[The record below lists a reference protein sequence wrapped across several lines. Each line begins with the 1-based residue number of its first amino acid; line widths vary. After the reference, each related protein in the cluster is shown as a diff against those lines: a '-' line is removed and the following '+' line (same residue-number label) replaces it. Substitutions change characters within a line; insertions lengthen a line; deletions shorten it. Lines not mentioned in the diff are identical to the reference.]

1 MIFSTVAKVKTL
13 ENRNSV
19 NNISRNYR
27 ISKQCCKFLQIFIG
41 LPVAVFVVMGARELL
56 PFFDGLVGN
65 LEVLLVHLKE
75 KQWLINPTFFLF
87 ISKKKLCTLSV
98 QNQLGGGST
107 LYVMALYP
115 IWILV
120 SVICA
125 PFFILYVAARN
136 VYYKVH
142 TPFES

>member
-1 MIFSTVAKVKTL
+1 
-13 ENRNSV
+13 
-19 NNISRNYR
+19 
-27 ISKQCCKFLQIFIG
+27 
-41 LPVAVFVVMGARELL
+41 MGARELL

-65 LEVLLVHLKE
+65 LEVLLVPLKE
-75 KQWLINPTFFLF
+75 KQWLINPTFFLL
-87 ISKKKLCTLSV
+87 ISKKKRCTLSV